1 MTHFPDPP
9 LPLTDLTT
17 FPLGIL
23 VPDNDKYHIPSATLT
38 LDHGCEN
45 MLHLSCQG
53 LLSTLHSADK

>member
-45 MLHLSCQG
+45 MLHLSC
-53 LLSTLHSADK
+53 HDP